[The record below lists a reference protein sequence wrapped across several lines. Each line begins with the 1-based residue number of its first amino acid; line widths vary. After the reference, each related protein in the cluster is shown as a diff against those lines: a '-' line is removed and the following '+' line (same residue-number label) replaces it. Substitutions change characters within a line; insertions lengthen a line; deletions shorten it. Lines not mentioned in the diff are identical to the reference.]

1 MNEIH
6 NLFLGVERS
15 TGNVVQSVR
24 TKYNDDKYQPILDAI
39 FNAIG
44 QIVNAAVNAIDQ
56 MAQNPLQVLQQ
67 ISVLQVSNYYLVFNV
82 IFFCIILNFYFF
94 SIRLSWI

>member
-1 MNEIH
+1 M
-6 NLFLGVERS
+6 
-15 TGNVVQSVR
+15 QSVR

-67 ISVLQVSNYYLVFNV
+67 ISVLQVSNYYLM
-82 IFFCIILNFYFF
+82 LYFYV
-94 SIRLSWI
+94 

>member
-1 MNEIH
+1 M
-6 NLFLGVERS
+6 
-15 TGNVVQSVR
+15 QSVR
-24 TKYNDDKYQPILDAI
+24 TKYNDDKYQPIFDAI

-67 ISVLQVSNYYLVFNV
+67 ISVLQVSNY
-82 IFFCIILNFYFF
+82 
-94 SIRLSWI
+94 